1 MKKMGQAKLAQMG
14 QFYVA
19 VYTLDPRPGAIL
31 HTLAAAPSWPLVAT
45 PGPATW
51 GKASHDV
58 RRASE

>member
-1 MKKMGQAKLAQMG
+1 MG